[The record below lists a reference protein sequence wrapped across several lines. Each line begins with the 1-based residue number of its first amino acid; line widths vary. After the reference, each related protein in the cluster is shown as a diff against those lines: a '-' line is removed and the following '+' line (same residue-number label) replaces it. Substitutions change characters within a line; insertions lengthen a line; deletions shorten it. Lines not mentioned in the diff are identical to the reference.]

1 MKRIKSIL
9 LVTPDY
15 PYKEQY
21 VYTFVKNLCDEFV
34 KLGCAVTVLCPQSKT
49 SSIKHKRVLRPV
61 EWSYMLNGSE
71 VKVYQP
77 YRISAPH
84 RFHNINNFL
93 TRLCLKF
100 FFKKHPLTADVCYCH
115 FWNSAYSVL
124 PYVQRRNIPIFV
136 ASGESEISYLFKTSF
151 GLKKLRE
158 FVKGVI
164 CVSGKN
170 RDESVALGLTTV
182 DKCKVFPNAV
192 NGELFHKR
200 NREKCR
206 NQLGISQDYFIVA
219 FVGWFIERKGPLRV
233 AAALNKVG
241 DVKSFF
247 IGKGDQDP
255 QSEGILYKGALQHK
269 DIPLYLGA
277 ADVFVL
283 PTLHEGCCN
292 AVVEAMACGLPVISS
307 NLPFNWDVLDKSNSI
322 MVDPSSIDDIAN
334 AIRELKN
341 NIEKRKTLSDGALK
355 KAEALTIDQR
365 SKGIMSFIEKMI
377 VE

>member
-34 KLGCAVTVLCPQSKT
+34 KQGCAVTVLCPQSKT
-49 SSIKHKRVLRPV
+49 SSIKHKRALRPV

-93 TRLCLKF
+93 TRLCLKS
-100 FFKKHPLTADVCYCH
+100 FFKKYPLTADVCYSH

-124 PYVQRRNIPIFV
+124 PYVQRRNIPLFV
-136 ASGESEISYLFKTSF
+136 ASGESEISFLFKTSF
-151 GLKKLRE
+151 GKTKLRE
-158 FVKGVI
+158 YVKGVV

-170 RDESVALGLTTV
+170 RDESVALGLTTK
-182 DKCKVFPNAV
+182 DKCEVIPNAV

-200 NREKCR
+200 NREICR
-206 NQLGISQDYFIVA
+206 NQLGMSQDCFIVA

-241 DVKSFF
+241 GVKSFF

-255 QSEGILYKGALQHK
+255 QCEGILYKGSLQHEE
-269 DIPLYLGA
+269 IPLYLGA

-283 PTLHEGCCN
+283 PTQHEGCCN
-292 AVVEAMACGLPVISS
+292 AVVEAMACGLPIISS
-307 NLPFNWDVLDKSNSI
+307 NLSFNWDVLDESNSI
-322 MVDPSSIDDIAN
+322 MIDPNNVDEIAS
-334 AIRELKN
+334 AIKKLRDNKELREQLA
-341 NIEKRKTLSDGALK
+341 EGALK
-355 KAEALTIDQR
+355 KAESLTIEKRANAIIDFIK
-365 SKGIMSFIEKMI
+365 SKI
-377 VE
+377 

>member
-1 MKRIKSIL
+1 M
-9 LVTPDY
+9 
-15 PYKEQY
+15 
-21 VYTFVKNLCDEFV
+21 
-34 KLGCAVTVLCPQSKT
+34 
-49 SSIKHKRVLRPV
+49 
-61 EWSYMLNGSE
+61 
-71 VKVYQP
+71 
-77 YRISAPH
+77 
-84 RFHNINNFL
+84 
-93 TRLCLKF
+93 
-100 FFKKHPLTADVCYCH
+100 
-115 FWNSAYSVL
+115 
-124 PYVQRRNIPIFV
+124 